1 MSAGDLAARIAHG
14 LSYPFNP
21 PGRSYLFRDGA
32 MQPLDRLDPAGRV
45 AVVASGSNGSPQRL
59 AEKYGDSAEI
69 PVTFGT
75 IRDLV
80 PVFAARLTSY
90 GSVPATLG
98 VVKGASAGVHVTWL
112 TEEQL
117 EIMHGTE
124 SVGTGYAYVRLTGF
138 GLDLGEHGRPDKYF
152 AYISIHGAFAPE
164 GRLMPLHE
172 VSQHDAQ
179 RHAMRCTDFHG
190 SLEDFVARHLQ
201 DTAFRQQ
208 MNADLAKHG
217 HAVEH
222 AGMER
227 LI

>member
-1 MSAGDLAARIAHG
+1 MVDDISARVAHG
-14 LSYPFNP
+14 LSYPFSP
-21 PGRSYLFRDGA
+21 PGKSYLFRDGG
-32 MQPLDRLDPAGRV
+32 MHPLDRFDSRDRI

-59 AEKYGDSAEI
+59 AEKYGDDAEI

-90 GSVPATLG
+90 GSLPATLG
-98 VVKGASAGVHVTWL
+98 VVPGSAAGVHVTWL
-112 TEEQL
+112 TEAQL

-124 SVGTGYAYVRLTGF
+124 SVGTGYAYVRLSGF
-138 GLDLGEHGRPDKYF
+138 GLDLGVHGQPEEYF

-172 VSQHDAQ
+172 VTQHDAQ
-179 RHAMRCTDFHG
+179 RHAMRCSGFDGT
-190 SLEDFVARHLQ
+190 LEEFVARHLQ
-201 DTAFRQQ
+201 DVGFRRQL
-208 MNADLAKHG
+208 NADLARHG
-217 HAVEH
+217 HTVEH